1 MNRGLSETTH
11 RQHAADQDMPDHREL
26 FRPIPNDVI
35 QIKAAGHQS
44 PQWPM
49 ALDRKPGWDLIEVA
63 SIAVIVL
70 GLVVI
75 VYLIFY
81 TTSN

>member
-1 MNRGLSETTH
+1 
-11 RQHAADQDMPDHREL
+11 
-26 FRPIPNDVI
+26 
-35 QIKAAGHQS
+35 
-44 PQWPM
+44 M